1 MKREASNSE
10 QNLSYHKKTI
20 LLVLSQTRLL
30 IFLFSKGLQYL
41 KNMQLYTPIQLYK
54 AQTDS
59 VRSTEG
65 LPIFC
70 KHCFFICDHLEEQ
83 QTVLLKV
90 EVITNNAPLTYLIPK
105 YHRNM
110 FNAQ

>member
-54 AQTDS
+54 AQADS
-59 VRSTEG
+59 VRITEG

-70 KHCFFICDHLEEQ
+70 KRKSFFKNENKKNSTELSNY
-83 QTVLLKV
+83 VWRL
-90 EVITNNAPLTYLIPK
+90 
-105 YHRNM
+105 R
-110 FNAQ
+110 